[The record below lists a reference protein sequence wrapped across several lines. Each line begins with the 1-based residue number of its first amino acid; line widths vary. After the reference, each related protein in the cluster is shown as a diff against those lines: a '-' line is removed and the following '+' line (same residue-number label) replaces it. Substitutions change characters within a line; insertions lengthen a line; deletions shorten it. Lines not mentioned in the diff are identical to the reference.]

1 MTNRTDR
8 FNSIA
13 WSIALPSISFIL
25 ATSAIVGAVAFQR
38 GRAAAASTLNLLE
51 KQIEEKIKN
60 DLQLYIDNPRI
71 INQLNADAFTYGQ
84 LNFQIDTDDDKNK
97 LFEYFRNQLTTF
109 RGDSS
114 DRTTDSGAMANNI
127 YIGLNNGY
135 LYGVE
140 YREEEGQLAI
150 LKSDESTRK
159 RFTRYSVNAEGVTSS
174 NPIKEPEEE
183 EFEAT
188 GRDWYKAAQ
197 GEAEPVWSKFY
208 KDRSTGKPAITSA
221 LAIKNKSGKTLGVL
235 GSDLLQDEI
244 EEFIRNLADQ
254 VSGNSYIFIL
264 DKNGKIIATSLGH
277 TTYLDQG
284 SNKIE
289 MIDASKIS
297 EYNSKGKFSKSNNLI
312 QEVSKEFKDNGY
324 KCSEKEFPDK
334 FLQKR
339 ELLSP
344 ISVADSYG
352 LNWCTFAV
360 IPASDHIASMLSEI
374 IKFIAICLPI
384 LVGAGYLSVRKAF
397 KISDPII
404 QLKESVDSFSGELV
418 TNSEANF
425 SRASE
430 PDAPHEIRELAEA
443 FNRMGDNLRKNISNL
458 RRSEQDLRRSE
469 QDLGVTT
476 EELILTKERLEHLN
490 KTLSQF
496 VPDEFFRLLNKDV
509 NDIRLGDNKR
519 TRLTILFS
527 DIRSFT
533 SISESLSPRD
543 NFSEIN
549 RFLGEMEP
557 EITNNALHAVEAGIN
572 MHRKIPLLNQER
584 KADNPL
590 AKDIEIGV
598 GIHTGDLMIGII
610 GGNNRME
617 TTVISQNVNLAS
629 RLEGLTK
636 HFGAKLII
644 SEVTLKDISP
654 SDRRRFNLR
663 YLGPVVPKG
672 STDPVR
678 IHEVLDA
685 DEPEIMKRKLEYKE
699 KFEDA
704 LRLGIE
710 RKFEDALNIF
720 KEIFIDYPED
730 KAVHFL
736 MEKCERRSD
745 FREELSVK

>member
-1 MTNRTDR
+1 
-8 FNSIA
+8 
-13 WSIALPSISFIL
+13 
-25 ATSAIVGAVAFQR
+25 
-38 GRAAAASTLNLLE
+38 
-51 KQIEEKIKN
+51 
-60 DLQLYIDNPRI
+60 
-71 INQLNADAFTYGQ
+71 
-84 LNFQIDTDDDKNK
+84 
-97 LFEYFRNQLTTF
+97 
-109 RGDSS
+109 
-114 DRTTDSGAMANNI
+114 
-127 YIGLNNGY
+127 
-135 LYGVE
+135 
-140 YREEEGQLAI
+140 
-150 LKSDESTRK
+150 
-159 RFTRYSVNAEGVTSS
+159 
-174 NPIKEPEEE
+174 
-183 EFEAT
+183 
-188 GRDWYKAAQ
+188 
-197 GEAEPVWSKFY
+197 
-208 KDRSTGKPAITSA
+208 
-221 LAIKNKSGKTLGVL
+221 
-235 GSDLLQDEI
+235 
-244 EEFIRNLADQ
+244 
-254 VSGNSYIFIL
+254 
-264 DKNGKIIATSLGH
+264 
-277 TTYLDQG
+277 
-284 SNKIE
+284 
-289 MIDASKIS
+289 
-297 EYNSKGKFSKSNNLI
+297 
-312 QEVSKEFKDNGY
+312 
-324 KCSEKEFPDK
+324 
-334 FLQKR
+334 
-339 ELLSP
+339 
-344 ISVADSYG
+344 
-352 LNWCTFAV
+352 
-360 IPASDHIASMLSEI
+360 
-374 IKFIAICLPI
+374 
-384 LVGAGYLSVRKAF
+384 
-397 KISDPII
+397 
-404 QLKESVDSFSGELV
+404 VDSFSGELV

-443 FNRMGDNLRKNISNL
+443 FSRMSDNLRKNISNL
-458 RRSEQDLRRSE
+458 RRSEQDL
-469 QDLGVTT
+469 GVKT
-476 EELILTKERLEHLN
+476 EDLILTKERLEHLN

-543 NFSEIN
+543 NFAEIN

-557 EITNNALHAVEAGIN
+557 EITNNNGFIDKFIGDAIMALFSAEDSALHAVEAGIN

-584 KADNPL
+584 KANNPL

-685 DEPEIMKRKLEYKE
+685 DEPEIMRRKLEYRE
-699 KFEDA
+699 KFERA
-704 LRLGIE
+704 LRLGTE
-710 RKFEDALNIF
+710 RKFEEALNIF

-730 KAVHFL
+730 KAVHFW
-736 MEKCERRSD
+736 MERCERRVD

>member
-1 MTNRTDR
+1 
-8 FNSIA
+8 
-13 WSIALPSISFIL
+13 
-25 ATSAIVGAVAFQR
+25 
-38 GRAAAASTLNLLE
+38 
-51 KQIEEKIKN
+51 
-60 DLQLYIDNPRI
+60 
-71 INQLNADAFTYGQ
+71 
-84 LNFQIDTDDDKNK
+84 
-97 LFEYFRNQLTTF
+97 
-109 RGDSS
+109 
-114 DRTTDSGAMANNI
+114 
-127 YIGLNNGY
+127 
-135 LYGVE
+135 
-140 YREEEGQLAI
+140 
-150 LKSDESTRK
+150 
-159 RFTRYSVNAEGVTSS
+159 
-174 NPIKEPEEE
+174 
-183 EFEAT
+183 
-188 GRDWYKAAQ
+188 
-197 GEAEPVWSKFY
+197 
-208 KDRSTGKPAITSA
+208 
-221 LAIKNKSGKTLGVL
+221 
-235 GSDLLQDEI
+235 
-244 EEFIRNLADQ
+244 
-254 VSGNSYIFIL
+254 
-264 DKNGKIIATSLGH
+264 
-277 TTYLDQG
+277 
-284 SNKIE
+284 
-289 MIDASKIS
+289 MIDASEIS
-297 EYNSKGKFSKSNNLI
+297 TYNIEEKFSKSNNLI
-312 QEVSKEFKDNGY
+312 REVSKEFKDNGY
-324 KCSEKEFPDK
+324 ECSEKEFPDK

-384 LVGAGYLSVRKAF
+384 LVGAGYLSARKAF

-443 FNRMGDNLRKNISNL
+443 FSRMSDNLRKNISNL
-458 RRSEQDLRRSE
+458 RRSEQDL
-469 QDLGVTT
+469 GVKT
-476 EELILTKERLEHLN
+476 EDLILTKERLEHLN

-543 NFSEIN
+543 NFAEIN

-557 EITNNALHAVEAGIN
+557 EITNNNGFIDKFIGDAIMALFSAEDSALHAVEAGIN

-584 KADNPL
+584 KANNPL

-685 DEPEIMKRKLEYKE
+685 DEPEIMRRKLEYRE
-699 KFEDA
+699 KFERA
-704 LRLGIE
+704 LRLGTE
-710 RKFEDALNIF
+710 RKFEEALNIF

-730 KAVHFL
+730 KAVHFW
-736 MEKCERRSD
+736 MERCERRVD

>member
-38 GRAAAASTLNLLE
+38 GRAAAAPTLNLLE
-51 KQIEEKIKN
+51 KQIEEKIEN
-60 DLQLYIDNPRI
+60 DLQLYINNPRI

-97 LFEYFRNQLTTF
+97 LFEYFRNQLSTF

-114 DRTTDSGAMANNI
+114 DTSDRSKNFSAMANNI
-127 YIGLNNGY
+127 YIGLSNGY

-140 YREEEGQLAI
+140 YREEDGQLAI
-150 LKSDESTRK
+150 LKSDKSTQK
-159 RFTRYSVNAEGVTSS
+159 RFTRYSVNAEGVTSAD
-174 NPIKEPEEE
+174 PIEKPGEE

-197 GEAEPVWSKFY
+197 GEAGPVWSKFY
-208 KDRSTGKPAITSA
+208 MDRSTRKPAITSA
-221 LAIKNKSGKTLGVL
+221 LAIKSEPGNSIVGVL
-235 GSDLLQDEI
+235 GSDLLQAEI
-244 EEFIRNLADQ
+244 EEFIKDLAGQ

-264 DKNGKIIATSLGH
+264 DKDGKVIATSLGH
-277 TTYLDQG
+277 KIYLEQDG
-284 SNKIE
+284 NKIE
-289 MIDASKIS
+289 MIDASEIS
-297 EYNSKGKFSKSNNLI
+297 TYNPEEKFSKSNNLI
-312 QEVSKEFKDNGY
+312 REVSKEFKDNEY
-324 KCSEKEFPDK
+324 ECSEKEFPDK

-384 LVGAGYLSVRKAF
+384 LVGAGYLSARKAF

-443 FNRMGDNLRKNISNL
+443 FSRMSDNLRKNISNL

-469 QDLGVTT
+469 QDLGVKT
-476 EELILTKERLEHLN
+476 EDLILTKERLEHLN

-496 VPDEFFRLLNKDV
+496 VPDEQ
-509 NDIRLGDNKR
+509 G
-519 TRLTILFS
+519 
-527 DIRSFT
+527 
-533 SISESLSPRD
+533 
-543 NFSEIN
+543 N
-549 RFLGEMEP
+549 R
-557 EITNNALHAVEAGIN
+557 I
-572 MHRKIPLLNQER
+572 
-584 KADNPL
+584 
-590 AKDIEIGV
+590 
-598 GIHTGDLMIGII
+598 
-610 GGNNRME
+610 
-617 TTVISQNVNLAS
+617 
-629 RLEGLTK
+629 
-636 HFGAKLII
+636 
-644 SEVTLKDISP
+644 
-654 SDRRRFNLR
+654 
-663 YLGPVVPKG
+663 
-672 STDPVR
+672 
-678 IHEVLDA
+678 
-685 DEPEIMKRKLEYKE
+685 
-699 KFEDA
+699 
-704 LRLGIE
+704 
-710 RKFEDALNIF
+710 
-720 KEIFIDYPED
+720 
-730 KAVHFL
+730 
-736 MEKCERRSD
+736 
-745 FREELSVK
+745 